1 MKILTFC
8 NVCGESIGNASF
20 CPNCGTAS
28 EPSTPQTKNSSE
40 HIPYQSQAPSQPR
53 VQGMQ
58 GMMQNRSPMMIIFII
73 AMIIM
78 MFFMFIFVFPNVSD
92 FWNR

>member
-1 MKILTFC
+1 MTFC
-8 NVCGESIGNASF
+8 GVCGESIGNAQF

-28 EPSTPQTKNSSE
+28 EPSSIQTKNSSE
-40 HIPYQSQAPSQPR
+40 PIPNQSQVPYQPR
-53 VQGMQ
+53 MQGMQ
-58 GMMQNRSPMMIIFII
+58 GMMKNKPPMMIIGVI

-78 MFFMFIFVFPNVSD
+78 MFFMFIFVFSNISG